1 VVVASRYEDLEHCAL
16 FAGVPAK
23 RRDELARGAVRVELG
38 AGELLFD
45 EGSEGH
51 EFVLVVK
58 GRVVV
63 RRGDETV
70 AVLGEDE
77 YLGEAALLDHA
88 RRNATARADCDDTV
102 IVCIGQDE
110 FKALVDEFPSIGAV
124 IHHTDDS
131 RAVPS

>member
-1 VVVASRYEDLEHCAL
+1 VASRYEDLERCAL

-23 RRDELARGAVRVELG
+23 RRDALARGAVRIELG

-63 RRGDETV
+63 RHGDETV
-70 AVLGEDE
+70 ATLGEDD

-110 FKALVDEFPSIGAV
+110 FQALVDEFPSIGEA
-124 IHHTDDS
+124 IRHTDDARTVGS
-131 RAVPS
+131 